1 MRLVPRLQAI
11 FALFGLGLTAAVGAQ
26 GTAPATLDESDAA
39 FLLPSTEDTSLLWQ
53 ISGDD
58 LSSPSFIFGTIHLI
72 PAEDYFL
79 QGHVVRAINDVDEV
93 LFEVDP
99 REMTNPA
106 NMMGMMNK
114 INMRND
120 TSLRDLLSEARYDS
134 VSTYFNDLG
143 LPFMFFERMKPMFLS
158 AMVGQDMGAG
168 NPFGGMGGDDS
179 EGGGTKS
186 YELELVQIAEAGDKE
201 IGGLETIDF
210 QLGLFDSIP
219 YSVQA
224 EMLFKAIDND
234 LNAKMQEGDS
244 QYEQMVAMYKRKSV
258 AEMSALIS
266 SESEGFGDFEEM
278 LVTRRNENW
287 VPNIIG
293 RLADKPSMYAVGAGH
308 LGGEHGVIALLRA
321 EGYTVE
327 PVYE

>member
-1 MRLVPRLQAI
+1 MRVISCWQALLAFFGLTLTTAVSAQGVVPDESMGNEAALLVP
-11 FALFGLGLTAAVGAQ
+11 T
-26 GTAPATLDESDAA
+26 
-39 FLLPSTEDTSLLWQ
+39 TEDTSLLWR
-53 ISGDD
+53 ITGDD
-58 LSSPSFIFGTIHLI
+58 LTAPSYVFGTIHLI

-79 QGHVVRAINDVDEV
+79 DSYVVRAMNDVDEV

-99 REMTNPA
+99 GEMTNPA

-134 VSTYFNDLG
+134 VATYFNDMG

-158 AMVGQDMGAG
+158 AMVGQDMAAG
-168 NPFGGMGGDDS
+168 NPFAGGGDG
-179 EGGGTKS
+179 EGGTKS
-186 YELELVQIAEAGDKE
+186 YELELSEIAKAGEKT
-201 IGGLETIDF
+201 IRGLETMDF
-210 QLGLFDSIP
+210 QLSLFDSIP

-224 EMLFKAIDND
+224 EMLYQAVANDIDAD
-234 LNAKMQEGDS
+234 MGEGDS
-244 QYEQMVAMYKRKSV
+244 QFDQMVAMYQRKSV
-258 AEMSALIS
+258 AEMSSLIT

-278 LVTRRNENW
+278 LVIRRNENW
-287 VPNIIG
+287 IPSIVD
-293 RLADKPSMYAVGAGH
+293 RLADTPTMYAVGAGH

-321 EGYTVE
+321 AGYSVE

>member
-1 MRLVPRLQAI
+1 MSIPVKAFL
-11 FALFGLGLTAAVGAQ
+11 ALFGLTFTTAVDAQ
-26 GTAPATLDESDAA
+26 GTAPTDLDRSEAV
-39 FLLPSTEDTSLLWQ
+39 FQIPTTEDTSLLWR
-53 ISGDD
+53 ISGANV
-58 LSSPSFIFGTIHLI
+58 SNPSYLFGTIHLI

-79 QGHVVRAINDVDEV
+79 QSHVIQSMNDVDEV

-106 NMMGMMNK
+106 TMMGMMNK

-120 TSLRDLLSEARYDS
+120 TSLRDLLPAARYDS
-134 VSTYFNDLG
+134 VKTYFTDMG

-168 NPFGGMGGDDS
+168 NPFGGGA
-179 EGGGTKS
+179 EEGGTKS
-186 YELELVQIAEAGDKE
+186 YELELTKIAEAGEKQ
-201 IGGLETIDF
+201 ISGLETIDF

-219 YSVQA
+219 YTVQA
-224 EMLFKAIDND
+224 EMLFQAIEND
-234 LNAKMQEGDS
+234 MGSQMEEGDS
-244 QYEQMVAMYKRKSV
+244 QFDQMVDMYKRKSV
-258 AEMSALIS
+258 AEMSALIT

-278 LVTRRNENW
+278 LVIRRNESW
-287 VPNIIG
+287 VPNIID
-293 RLADKPSMYAVGAGH
+293 RLASLPSMYAVGAGH

-321 EGYTVE
+321 EGYSVE